1 MFLPVGRL
9 DWKPGWIF
17 IAFLVAAFGTSFL
30 VLARIN
36 PSIYRA
42 RSRFQPGTKR
52 WDLILVSLIF
62 AAMIT
67 EVPLAAFDAGRMAWS
82 SMSMAFV
89 ILGYALLGT
98 GIALSTWAQAVN
110 PFFEPGVRVQR
121 ERGQQV
127 ISKGPYA
134 IVRHPG
140 YVGALMI
147 FAGMALSLASW
158 WALIPAVWA
167 SLILIVRTKWED
179 DLLRTELEGYSE
191 YAKRIRY
198 RLFPHL
204 WRSSHSSLAPA
215 MSQRVTSCSLA
226 SAGFG
231 PIVDAFSKIVVAN
244 KVDVLRS
251 AAAPDQQRSLRA
263 TSAGWLRAANCRRR
277 RCA

>member
-1 MFLPVGRL
+1 MLAAADPEPMSPAAVVANAICLPLGLITLVFLPVGRL

-30 VLARIN
+30 ILARVN

-52 WDLILVSLIF
+52 WDLILVPLIF

-82 SMSMAFV
+82 SMPMAFV

-98 GIALSTWAQAVN
+98 GIALNTWAQAVN

-121 ERGQQV
+121 ERGQQF

-158 WALIPAVWA
+158 WALIPAVLA

-191 YAKRIRY
+191 YAKRTRY

-204 WRSSHSSLAPA
+204 W
-215 MSQRVTSCSLA
+215 
-226 SAGFG
+226 
-231 PIVDAFSKIVVAN
+231 
-244 KVDVLRS
+244 
-251 AAAPDQQRSLRA
+251 
-263 TSAGWLRAANCRRR
+263 
-277 RCA
+277 